1 MFATMHR
8 RFALLRNLLLGSVL
22 LAALEVTFAALT
34 VTESTTPSLG
44 TLLGG
49 ATLRNFI
56 LTTDD
61 TVSGTD
67 AADYL
72 FGAVSGD
79 LTVKKTGGAQS
90 ANILADN
97 FLGLLGV
104 TVLAVPCKWHTDAE
118 TTCDGSGINVTLI
131 SGQTKNLLVGV
142 DLDTSQVH
150 SGGDSPTATYDINI
164 TLL

>member
-22 LAALEVTFAALT
+22 LAALEVAFAALT
-34 VTESTTPSLG
+34 VTEDTAPSLG

-49 ATLRNFI
+49 DTGRNFI
-56 LTTDD
+56 LNTDA

-72 FGAVSGD
+72 FGAVAGV
-79 LTVKKTGGAQS
+79 LTIKKTGGGQS

-97 FLGLLGV
+97 YSVTEGV
-104 TVLAVPCKWHTDAE
+104 IIKGVPCKWHTDTA
-118 TTCDGSGINVTLI
+118 TICDGSGINITAQG
-131 SGQTKNLLVGV
+131 SRKLLVGV
-142 DLDTSQVH
+142 EIDTDQTHTSAH
-150 SGGDSPTATYDINI
+150 SPTATYDITV
-164 TLL
+164 TLQ

>member
-22 LAALEVTFAALT
+22 LAALEVAFAALT
-34 VTESTTPSLG
+34 VTEDTAPSLG

-49 ATLRNFI
+49 DTGRNFI
-56 LTTDD
+56 LNTDA

-72 FGAVSGD
+72 FGAVAGV
-79 LTVKKTGGAQS
+79 LTIKKTGGGQS

-97 FLGLLGV
+97 YSVTEGV
-104 TVLAVPCKWHTDAE
+104 IIKGVPCKWHTDTA
-118 TTCDGSGINVTLI
+118 TICDGSGINITAQG
-131 SGQTKNLLVGV
+131 SRKLLVGV
-142 DLDTSQVH
+142 EINTDQTHTSAH
-150 SGGDSPTATYDINI
+150 SPTATYDITV
-164 TLL
+164 TLQ

>member
-8 RFALLRNLLLGSVL
+8 RLALLRNLLLGGLL
-22 LAALEVTFAALT
+22 LAALEVAFAALT
-34 VTESTTPSLG
+34 VIESTTPSLG

-49 ATLRNFI
+49 ADLRNFI
-56 LTTDD
+56 LNTDN
-61 TVSGTD
+61 TVSGSN

-97 FLGLLGV
+97 FSSFGGV
-104 TVLAVPCKWHTDAE
+104 TIMGVPCKWDSDTA
-118 TTCDGSGINVTLI
+118 TTCDGSGINVTVT
-131 SGQTKNLLVGV
+131 GQTKHLLVGV
-142 DLDTSQVH
+142 DLRTDQVH
-150 SGGDSPTATYDINI
+150 NSSHSPTATYDITV
-164 TLL
+164 TLQ

>member
-8 RFALLRNLLLGSVL
+8 RFALLRNLLLGSML
-22 LAALEVTFAALT
+22 LAALEVAFAALT
-34 VTESTTPSLG
+34 VTESITPSLG

-49 ATLRNFI
+49 ADLRNFI
-56 LTTDD
+56 LKTDN
-61 TVSGTD
+61 TVSGTN

-104 TVLAVPCKWHTDAE
+104 TVLAVPCKWHTDAA
-118 TTCDGSGINVTLI
+118 TTCDGSGINITVQG
-131 SGQTKNLLVGV
+131 SRHLLVGV
-142 DLDTSQVH
+142 DLRTDVFH
-150 SGGDSPTATYDINI
+150 SAGDLPTATYDITV
-164 TLL
+164 TLQ

>member
-8 RFALLRNLLLGSVL
+8 RLALLRNLLLGGLL
-22 LAALEVTFAALT
+22 LAALEVAFAALT
-34 VTESTTPSLG
+34 VIESTTPSLG

-49 ATLRNFI
+49 ADLRFFI
-56 LTTDD
+56 LNTDN
-61 TVSGTD
+61 TVSGAN

-97 FLGLLGV
+97 FSSFGGV
-104 TVLAVPCKWHTDAE
+104 TVLAVPCKWHTDAA
-118 TTCDGSGINVTLI
+118 TICDGSGINITVQG
-131 SGQTKNLLVGV
+131 SRHLLVGV
-142 DLDTSQVH
+142 NLRTDVAHSAGDL
-150 SGGDSPTATYDINI
+150 PTATYDITV
-164 TLL
+164 TLQ

>member
-8 RFALLRNLLLGSVL
+8 RLALLRNLLLGGLL
-22 LAALEVTFAALT
+22 LAALEVAFAALT

-44 TLLGG
+44 TLLSG
-49 ATLRNFI
+49 ADLRNFI
-56 LTTDD
+56 LNTDN
-61 TVSGTD
+61 TVSGAN

-97 FLGLLGV
+97 YSVTEGV
-104 TVLAVPCKWHTDAE
+104 IIKGVPCQWHTDTA
-118 TTCDGSGINVTLI
+118 TTCHGSGIDITVQG
-131 SGQTKNLLVGV
+131 SRKLLVGV
-142 DLDTSQVH
+142 EIDTDQTHTSAH
-150 SGGDSPTATYDINI
+150 SPTATYDITV
-164 TLL
+164 TLQ

>member
-22 LAALEVTFAALT
+22 LAALELAFAALT

-49 ATLRNFI
+49 ASGRNFI
-56 LTTDD
+56 LKTDD
-61 TVSGTD
+61 TVSGTN

-79 LTVKKTGGAQS
+79 LLVKKTGGGAERQY
-90 ANILADN
+90 
-97 FLGLLGV
+97 
-104 TVLAVPCKWHTDAE
+104 PC
-118 TTCDGSGINVTLI
+118 G
-131 SGQTKNLLVGV
+131 
-142 DLDTSQVH
+142 
-150 SGGDSPTATYDINI
+150 
-164 TLL
+164 

>member
-22 LAALEVTFAALT
+22 LAALEAAFAAIT
-34 VTESTTPSLG
+34 ITEIITPSLG

-49 ATLRNFI
+49 DSGRNFI
-56 LTTDD
+56 LFTDD
-61 TVSGTD
+61 TVGGTD

-72 FGAVSGD
+72 FGAVSGE
-79 LTVKKTGGAQS
+79 LTVKKTGGGQS

-97 FLGLLGV
+97 ITTFGGV
-104 TVLAVPCKWHTDAE
+104 NVIDIPCKYGTGAQS
-118 TTCDGSGINVTLI
+118 TCDGSGLNVTV
-131 SGQTKNLLVGV
+131 SGTKALMVGV
-142 DLDTSQVH
+142 NLNTGEDH
-150 SGGDSPTATYDINI
+150 FGGDTASVTYDITI